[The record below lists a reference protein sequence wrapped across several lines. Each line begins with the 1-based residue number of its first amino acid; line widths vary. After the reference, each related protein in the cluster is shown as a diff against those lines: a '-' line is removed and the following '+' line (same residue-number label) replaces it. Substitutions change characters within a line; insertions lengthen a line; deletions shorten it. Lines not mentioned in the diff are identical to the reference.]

1 MEKKRDMAWKVLNRK
16 IVFQDTWVQLEASS
30 CELPDGRIIE
40 PFYIHR
46 DPNFAV
52 VVAVTKDQHL
62 VLVRQ
67 YRHGAEK
74 VLVELPAGAIE
85 KEEDPQAAAA
95 REFLMKTAPNAAN
108 STAYAYCYLATDT
121 EWAAKQH
128 LDEMEDVAVEFMD
141 LKDVR
146 RALRDGVFEQA
157 VHVAALYAA
166 LEILAGRNNG

>member
-85 KEEDPQAAAA
+85 KE
-95 REFLMKTAPNAAN
+95 
-108 STAYAYCYLATDT
+108 
-121 EWAAKQH
+121 
-128 LDEMEDVAVEFMD
+128 
-141 LKDVR
+141 
-146 RALRDGVFEQA
+146 
-157 VHVAALYAA
+157 
-166 LEILAGRNNG
+166 

>member
-52 VVAVTKDQHL
+52 VVAVTKDQRL

-85 KEEDPQAAAA
+85 KRGGSSGSSRTGASGGDRIQGRKAGVSDEDSAERSQFYSICLLLSGNGYRVGGEAA
-95 REFLMKTAPNAAN
+95 
-108 STAYAYCYLATDT
+108 S
-121 EWAAKQH
+121 
-128 LDEMEDVAVEFMD
+128 
-141 LKDVR
+141 
-146 RALRDGVFEQA
+146 G
-157 VHVAALYAA
+157 
-166 LEILAGRNNG
+166 

>member
-52 VVAVTKDQHL
+52 VVAVTKDQRL

-95 REFLMKTAPNAAN
+95 RGRKAGVSDEDSAERSQFYSICLLLSGNGYRVGGEAA
-108 STAYAYCYLATDT
+108 S
-121 EWAAKQH
+121 
-128 LDEMEDVAVEFMD
+128 
-141 LKDVR
+141 
-146 RALRDGVFEQA
+146 G
-157 VHVAALYAA
+157 
-166 LEILAGRNNG
+166 

>member
-52 VVAVTKDQHL
+52 VVAVTKDQRL

-74 VLVELPAGAIE
+74 LLEETGYRAG
-85 KEEDPQAAAA
+85 KL
-95 REFLMKTAPNAAN
+95 EFLMKTAPNAAN

>member
-52 VVAVTKDQHL
+52 VVAVTKDQRL

-67 YRHGAEK
+67 YRDAVRPGGW
-74 VLVELPAGAIE
+74 LV
-85 KEEDPQAAAA
+85 
-95 REFLMKTAPNAAN
+95 
-108 STAYAYCYLATDT
+108 
-121 EWAAKQH
+121 
-128 LDEMEDVAVEFMD
+128 
-141 LKDVR
+141 
-146 RALRDGVFEQA
+146 
-157 VHVAALYAA
+157 
-166 LEILAGRNNG
+166 LEIGYAQAEAVLALGKAAGWQGGTCRKDAGGNDRVVFFRKPLENPV

>member
-52 VVAVTKDQHL
+52 VVAVTKDQRL

-95 REFLMKTAPNAAN
+95 RELLEETGDRVSDEDSAERSQFYSICLLLSGNGYRVGGEAA
-108 STAYAYCYLATDT
+108 S
-121 EWAAKQH
+121 
-128 LDEMEDVAVEFMD
+128 
-141 LKDVR
+141 
-146 RALRDGVFEQA
+146 G
-157 VHVAALYAA
+157 
-166 LEILAGRNNG
+166 

>member
-1 MEKKRDMAWKVLNRK
+1 MNGNRNDMAWKVLKRD

-52 VVAVTKDQHL
+52 VVAVTKDQRL

-74 VLVELPAGAIE
+74 VLVELPAGPVE
-85 KEEDPQAAAA
+85 KGSLFA
-95 REFLMKTAPNAAN
+95 
-108 STAYAYCYLATDT
+108 
-121 EWAAKQH
+121 
-128 LDEMEDVAVEFMD
+128 
-141 LKDVR
+141 
-146 RALRDGVFEQA
+146 G
-157 VHVAALYAA
+157 
-166 LEILAGRNNG
+166 IL

>member
-62 VLVRQ
+62 LT
-67 YRHGAEK
+67 
-74 VLVELPAGAIE
+74 AIW
-85 KEEDPQAAAA
+85 Q
-95 REFLMKTAPNAAN
+95 RIQ
-108 STAYAYCYLATDT
+108 SG
-121 EWAAKQH
+121 
-128 LDEMEDVAVEFMD
+128 
-141 LKDVR
+141 R
-146 RALRDGVFEQA
+146 RSSIWMRWKMWRWSSW
-157 VHVAALYAA
+157 
-166 LEILAGRNNG
+166 I

>member
-52 VVAVTKDQHL
+52 VVAVTKDQRL

-85 KEEDPQAAAA
+85 K
-95 REFLMKTAPNAAN
+95 
-108 STAYAYCYLATDT
+108 
-121 EWAAKQH
+121 
-128 LDEMEDVAVEFMD
+128 
-141 LKDVR
+141 R
-146 RALRDGVFEQA
+146 RILRQQPRGSFWRRPGTGPESWSF
-157 VHVAALYAA
+157 
-166 LEILAGRNNG
+166 